1 MKIPGTDME
10 ALKVYFNPS
19 LEELNELIARMPN
32 AKKTQFDNW
41 NVSTRVVARS
51 GGSTFIVTDTPEEY
65 SDQTMACDEYN
76 GVANLQNEYI
86 RNKEM
91 VVIDGYIGND
101 PDFRVKARLVIEI
114 AAANVAAMQKILY
127 YPLEEY
133 SDEYEPEV
141 TIIMTPDL
149 KMTDYLDDR
158 LIAID
163 LENNVTRV
171 FNSDYFGESKK
182 GGLRM
187 WNKIIY
193 DKGGI
198 SLHAGCKI
206 IPTENGKRVG
216 LIVGLSGTGKTTTT
230 FTKQNNSSPVQD
242 DFIAWMPNGKVY
254 ATENGCFAKT
264 FGLDPDFEPTI
275 YKAVCQSEAY
285 LENVSMDENGKPD
298 FFDTSY
304 TKNGRAVFGM
314 SKVEGAASATE
325 IEVPHFLLILN
336 SNENIIPA
344 VAKLN
349 ASQAAAY
356 FMLGET
362 KGTSAGGAAEAGK
375 NLRVPGTN
383 PFFPML
389 HAMQANRLKELLA
402 KYPEMEVY
410 LMNTGRVGGKEDDER
425 SKKIKIPHSSAVV
438 KAIAEGTI
446 QWEKDVDFGYEVA
459 VTVPEFS
466 EEDTDLLQPKK
477 MYEAQERID
486 EYKELVERLNKERKE
501 YMTQWEGLN
510 SDIVRALFEAEN
522 S

>member
-1 MKIPGTDME
+1 MKVPGTSVE

-19 LEELNELIARMPN
+19 FEELNELIAKMPN
-32 AKKTQFDNW
+32 AKKAEFDNW
-41 NVSTRVVARS
+41 NVSTQVVARS
-51 GGSTFIVTDTPEEY
+51 GGSTFIISDSPEEH
-65 SDQTMACDEYN
+65 SDQTMACDEYDC
-76 GVANLQNEYI
+76 VASVQNEYI
-86 RNKEM
+86 RDKEM

-101 PDFRVKARLVIEI
+101 PDFRVKARLIIEV
-114 AAANVAAMQKILY
+114 AGANVAAMQKTLY
-127 YPLEEY
+127 YPLEKY
-133 SDEYEPEV
+133 SDEYDPEITV
-141 TIIMTPDL
+141 IMTPGL
-149 KMTDYLDDR
+149 EMTDYLDNR
-158 LIAID
+158 LIAIN
-163 LENNVTRV
+163 LQENVTRV

-198 SLHAGCKI
+198 ALHAGCKI
-206 IPTENGKRVG
+206 IPTEAKKRVG

-285 LENVSMDENGKPD
+285 LENVSMDKNGKLD

-314 SKVEGAASATE
+314 DKVDGIANVSE
-325 IEVPHFLLILN
+325 IEVPNFLLILN
-336 SNENIIPA
+336 SNENVIPA
-344 VAKLN
+344 VAKLST
-349 ASQAAAY
+349 SQAAAY

-389 HAMQANRLKELLA
+389 HAMQANRLKELLN

-425 SKKIKIPHSSAVV
+425 SKKVKIPHSSAIV
-438 KAIAEGTI
+438 KAIAEETI
-446 QWEKDVDFGYEVA
+446 EWERDPDFKYEVA
-459 VTVPEFS
+459 GSVPGFVQ
-466 EEDTDLLQPKK
+466 EDTDLLQPRK
-477 MYEAQERID
+477 MYEAQGRID
-486 EYKELVERLNKERKE
+486 EYNEWVEKLNKERKE
-501 YMTQWEGLN
+501 YMGRWPGLD
-510 SDIVRALFEAEN
+510 SDIMQVLFEVEN